1 MLKILN
7 YIKYGRYRPLNLV
20 ESFMAQLIS
29 LFCIKKSKNYSFHVL
44 RYKKSPA
51 STRYYNKL
59 GRAIITISNFLTII
73 LFNKIFIKGIGRQE
87 EFSMLIH
94 PLTFL
99 ASQFVAQYSF
109 RL

>member
-1 MLKILN
+1 MKLKILN

-59 GRAIITISNFLTII
+59 CRTIIMILNFTKVLMNFLRK
-73 LFNKIFIKGIGRQE
+73 N
-87 EFSMLIH
+87 
-94 PLTFL
+94 
-99 ASQFVAQYSF
+99 YND
-109 RL
+109 